1 MNIEQIESALIKRIL
16 PYIALCFIFAIAIT
30 LLVVRY
36 VPIGLGGAPTAGP
49 GLSTIY
55 VFDVVKFTNAQ
66 RKVASSL
73 LRKEPGAEEAGLIL
87 LNVSKMT
94 RQTIEEITGPDATI
108 LIKQSVIQGRYVDI
122 TEQVMAKLGLPL
134 DVPTASTDTLVIDS
148 APTNLVLRGLNKPIE
163 RPADYYESFTEAEAK
178 SKELVP

>member
-16 PYIALCFIFAIAIT
+16 PYIALCFIFAVAIT

-36 VPIGLGGAPTAGP
+36 VPMGVGGAASAGP

-122 TEQVMAKLGLPL
+122 TEQVMTKLGLPL

-163 RPADYYESFTEAEAK
+163 RPADYYNSFTEAEAK